1 MTEPNPLMPDGKT
14 EFYLADWWRHCPVQR
29 TLQTGGIYE
38 PRETEFV
45 MQNANSDWTFL
56 DLGAHVGYFTLL
68 AAPLFKRVIAIE
80 PHPKNY
86 AALVKNTERFPN
98 VTTINKAVWKH
109 GGTVAMDLPDNST
122 VMSNVQDL
130 LRLRKY
136 MTQVPCDTLATILGD
151 TFPEFIKADIEGS
164 EDAVF
169 RACPEYLD
177 KARVLLIEYHEMQ
190 LRRTSKI
197 ESVRDFIDLLAEH
210 GFDKLVYSES
220 RVPVN
225 PDKLPPSNSMFLN
238 LLGVK

>member
-1 MTEPNPLMPDGKT
+1 MTVLMPDGKT
-14 EFYLADWWRHCPVQR
+14 EFYLSDWWRHCPVQR
-29 TLQTGGIYE
+29 TLEAGGIYE

-238 LLGVK
+238 LLGLKEK